1 MVKQPECEYLSL
13 YFFKP
18 DLDRV
23 APGLLRRF
31 IIFQSYDAP
40 AGKLVYACIY
50 MVVTLEIY
58 SSFRSLLKSIL

>member
-13 YFFKP
+13 DFFKP

-50 MVVTLEIY
+50 MVVALF
-58 SSFRSLLKSIL
+58 FRSLLKSIL

>member
-13 YFFKP
+13 DFFKP

-50 MVVTLEIY
+50 MVLAL
-58 SSFRSLLKSIL
+58 FF

>member
-13 YFFKP
+13 DFFKP

-40 AGKLVYACIY
+40 AGKLVYGC
-50 MVVTLEIY
+50 
-58 SSFRSLLKSIL
+58 SSFLLKYTRPSGHY

>member
-50 MVVTLEIY
+50 MVVTFEIY